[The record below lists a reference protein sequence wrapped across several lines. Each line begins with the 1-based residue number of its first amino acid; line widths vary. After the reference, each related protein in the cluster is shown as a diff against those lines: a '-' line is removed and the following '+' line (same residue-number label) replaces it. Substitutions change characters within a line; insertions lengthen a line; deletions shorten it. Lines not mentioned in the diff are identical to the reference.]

1 MKLIN
6 YIKKYIEE
14 NNITKKY
21 YLDSLNTLVMYYYN
35 IGQDKLLLKQ
45 REEISTNDSINLT
58 KLFDKL
64 IKENLP
70 VEYITN
76 IKYFY
81 NEKYYVDENVL
92 IPRDDTEIL
101 VNEAIALIDKYNL
114 KALLDMCCGSGCIGI
129 SVCNNSSIQ
138 KAFLV
143 DISKKALEIA
153 NKNIILN
160 NCKKDILLINSDL
173 FKNIDTSVKFDII
186 LSNPPYIKKEVIA
199 SLDKSVK
206 KEPLIALDGGN
217 TGLDIYEMIIT
228 DAVRYLN
235 DNGFLVFE
243 IGYDQKQDLIDIIN
257 SNNNFEYI
265 DCRKDYFGNDRVIIC
280 RFHQM

>member
-6 YIKKYIEE
+6 YIEKYIED

-35 IGQDKLLLKQ
+35 IELNKLVLRLK
-45 REEISTNDSINLT
+45 EEISEDDSINLN

-64 IKENLP
+64 VKENLP

-101 VNEAIALIDKYNL
+101 VSKAISLIEKYKL
-114 KALLDMCCGSGCIGI
+114 KTLLDMCCGSGCIGI
-129 SVCNNSSIQ
+129 SVCNNSSVQ
-138 KAFLV
+138 KAFFV

-153 NKNIILN
+153 SKNITLN
-160 NCKKDILLINSDL
+160 NCKKNISTLNSDL
-173 FKNIDTSVKFDII
+173 FKDIDKNIKFDII
-186 LSNPPYIKKEVIA
+186 LSNPPYIKKQVIA
-199 SLDKSVK
+199 SLDEAVK

-217 TGLDIYEMIIT
+217 TGLDIYERIVN
-228 DAVRYLN
+228 DVDKYLN
-235 DNGFLVFE
+235 DGGFLLFE
-243 IGYDQKQDLIDIIN
+243 IGYDQKQDLINIIN

-265 DCRKDYFGNDRVIIC
+265 DCIKDYFGNDRVIIC